1 MARGCVTIPFPFSR
15 PKHRRGRID
24 RAAPGVYRVEPSAA
38 VEPTPR
44 GAEMGPIHRRHLYAA
59 ACACLAL
66 AGARAQA
73 EGIVA
78 ERVFPVTGACYG
90 RTYDR
95 AHLSHHP
102 GQVVAGITLS
112 GSSRTL
118 IADRRLR
125 DRIVPEL
132 ALTLRVVF
140 TDGAVAQ
147 GDVGCAEEGGRVARC
162 GRTAS
167 CGGDVAVEALPDGRL
182 RLVNDDASGRAAGGI
197 AARPGFSLEGGCPPA
212 GQEGRFVPPD
222 GENRVFVLAP
232 LPAVA
237 CAGVNAL

>member
-1 MARGCVTIPFPFSR
+1 MR
-15 PKHRRGRID
+15 PG
-24 RAAPGVYRVEPSAA
+24 
-38 VEPTPR
+38 
-44 GAEMGPIHRRHLYAA
+44 HLRLILC

-66 AGARAQA
+66 AGTRARA
-73 EGIVA
+73 GDLVA
-78 ERVFPVTGACYG
+78 ERAFPVTGACYG

-95 AHLSHHP
+95 AHLDRHP

-112 GSSRTL
+112 GSARTL

-140 TDGAVAQ
+140 ADGGVAQ
-147 GDVGCAEEGGRVARC
+147 GEVGCVEEAGRVARC

-182 RLVNDDASGRAAGGI
+182 RLVNDDASGRAAGGVS
-197 AARPGFSLEGGCPPA
+197 ARPGFSPEGGCPPGTQA
-212 GQEGRFVPPD
+212 GRFVPPD
-222 GENRVFVLAP
+222 AENRIFVLAR
-232 LPAVA
+232 LPAAA
-237 CAGVNAL
+237 CTGANAR